1 MHVLN
6 KALAMDYLWMQVR
19 VHGGAYGCMLQTA
32 LNGTIGFTSYRD
44 PEIARTNKVYE
55 DVVEY
60 IKNLNPTEEDLL
72 KFKIGAIGGLESVLH
87 VSSKGDVAHSQY
99 LQGITYEMLAKQR
112 KEVIDATKEDLV
124 NLAPLFDEA
133 LSQDNLCVIG
143 NDKKVEAN
151 ATMFK
156 EVKDLT
162 K

>member
-1 MHVLN
+1 MENCLFC
-6 KALAMDYLWMQVR
+6 KIIK
-19 VHGGAYGCMLQTA
+19 G
-32 LNGTIGFTSYRD
+32 
-44 PEIARTNKVYE
+44 EIPSNKVYE

-60 IKNLNPTEEDLL
+60 IKNLNPSDEDLL

-99 LQGITYEMLAKQR
+99 LQGITYEMATKQR

-124 NLAPLFDEA
+124 NLAPLFAEA
-133 LSQDNLCVIG
+133 LSQDHLCVIG

-151 ATMFK
+151 ASMFK
-156 EVKDLT
+156 EVKNLI